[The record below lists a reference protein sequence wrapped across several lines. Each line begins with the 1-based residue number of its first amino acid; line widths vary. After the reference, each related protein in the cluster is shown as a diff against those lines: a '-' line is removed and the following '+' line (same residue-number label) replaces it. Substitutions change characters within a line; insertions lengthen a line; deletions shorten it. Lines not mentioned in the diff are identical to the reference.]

1 MIGRRGSGSARSKER
16 EGGVERER
24 GTLLVRVGLTAS
36 LNVSRSTSDTGT
48 GRSAYSHLSKVL
60 VKHFSA
66 GAATTFLITKI
77 AVTQQ
82 QLLCNKE

>member
-1 MIGRRGSGSARSKER
+1 MILCNNCHEAIATRPIGDPHIDGWINGYRDEQAEVYRSIAPP
-16 EGGVERER
+16 
-24 GTLLVRVGLTAS
+24 T
-36 LNVSRSTSDTGT
+36 
-48 GRSAYSHLSKVL
+48 YSHLSKVL

-82 QLLCNKE
+82 QLLYNKK